1 MTKRDDK
8 YGIGLIALLIAI
20 LFLQCNQ
27 SRRLQR
33 DIQLEK
39 EKVEREINNR
49 AASED
54 SLRLV
59 KLENGNLATTIRSY
73 EFDIKHLK
81 DSEKE
86 LLKKYEDLTTGY
98 KKLKGINSLIKADLE
113 LTESILAETQAMLIN
128 DTTVALTFSKYDLF
142 SEGNTRLIS
151 GKSMLS
157 ISQLD
162 QPKLIDTE
170 ISLDQSIR
178 LKALIDDLEDGPSLV
193 ISTDYP
199 GITISDIE
207 NINLINSKLRA
218 KEIDDYVSNSS
229 SLALGI
235 GVGYGLNYVG
245 QGNFRPGPTIGI
257 GLYWSPKKLRF
268 K

>member
-1 MTKRDDK
+1 MTKRNDK
-8 YGIGLIALLIAI
+8 YGIGLVVFLIAV
-20 LFLQCNQ
+20 LLLQCNQ

-33 DIQLEK
+33 NLQLEK
-39 EKVEREINNR
+39 ERVEREINNR
-49 AASED
+49 EASED

-59 KLENGNLATTIRSY
+59 RLENGQLATTIRSY
-73 EFDIKHLK
+73 EFDITQLK
-81 DSEKE
+81 ENERE
-86 LLKKYEDLTTGY
+86 LLKKYEDLTIGY

-128 DTTVALTFSKYDLF
+128 DTTMSLTFSKYDLF
-142 SEGNTRLIS
+142 SEGNTRMIS
-151 GKSMLS
+151 GKSILS

-170 ISLDQSIR
+170 INLDQSIR

-218 KEIDDYVSNSS
+218 KEIDDYVSNNNSV
-229 SLALGI
+229 GFGF
-235 GVGYGLNYVG
+235 GVGYGLNYAG
-245 QGNFRPGPTIGI
+245 GGTFRPGPTLSL